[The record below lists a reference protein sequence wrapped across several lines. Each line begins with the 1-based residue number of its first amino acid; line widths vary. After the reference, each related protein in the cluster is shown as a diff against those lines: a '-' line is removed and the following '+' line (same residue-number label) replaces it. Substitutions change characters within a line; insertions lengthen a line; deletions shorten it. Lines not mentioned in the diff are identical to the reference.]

1 MEGICSTVRDSGK
14 PLRLHRFQDS
24 QEWISKGGISDT
36 QMSQCEC
43 HNHYTMDR
51 EMNHGKSGKPYIS
64 GIWDRPYNIPYRQQA
79 CQLTGW
85 MWQCLNKHYVS
96 SHKTFF
102 PLSNPWFHCP
112 VPTESENVA
121 DCFDG
126 HRAFL
131 LCICS
136 FAMWELD
143 YKESWAPKNWCF
155 WTVVLEKTLENP
167 LDCKEIQPVHP
178 KGDQSWVFIGR
189 TDAEAE
195 TPILGHLMQRADSLE
210 KTLMLGGI
218 GGRRR
223 RGRQRMRWLDGITDS
238 MHMGLGGLWELVMD
252 REAWRAAVHGV
263 TKSWTWL
270 SDWTE
275 WDFAPPFIK
284 DGVYLPRGWLSHGT
298 CFGQCFH
305 GTLVNL
311 MQVEAWAEP
320 LQCRLPPL
328 IALIHT
334 VRVLSLLKDK
344 I

>member
-1 MEGICSTVRDSGK
+1 MTQIHQSNGESSSLFQPPTYPARPIQVWRI
-14 PLRLHRFQDS
+14 LRFWRLSELTFQLCYLP
-24 QEWISKGGISDT
+24 T
-36 QMSQCEC
+36 
-43 HNHYTMDR
+43 
-51 EMNHGKSGKPYIS
+51 
-64 GIWDRPYNIPYRQQA
+64 IWLWTSY
-79 CQLTGW
+79 LT
-85 MWQCLNKHYVS
+85 
-96 SHKTFF
+96 
-102 PLSNPWFHCP
+102 
-112 VPTESENVA
+112 
-121 DCFDG
+121 
-126 HRAFL
+126 
-131 LCICS
+131 II
-136 FAMWELD
+136 
-143 YKESWAPKNWCF
+143 
-155 WTVVLEKTLENP
+155 
-167 LDCKEIQPVHP
+167 IQ
-178 KGDQSWVFIGR
+178 
-189 TDAEAE
+189 
-195 TPILGHLMQRADSLE
+195 
-210 KTLMLGGI
+210 
-218 GGRRR
+218 
-223 RGRQRMRWLDGITDS
+223 
-238 MHMGLGGLWELVMD
+238 ELVMD